1 MGRRSSFAFSVNRSS
16 VGPSRNATVFIRTDV
31 GRVDPALCIQLALG
45 NCDLPAVLVKVD
57 NDTLRGI
64 FRSEAAMAAVMNSE
78 GFQALGSSIFETVVN
93 KSEAVK
99 DMKKKAGDDLTPKLR
114 KELSDEEKE

>member
-1 MGRRSSFAFSVNRSS
+1 MGRRSSFAFAMNRSS

-57 NDTLRGI
+57 NDRLRKI
-64 FRSEAAMAAVMNSE
+64 FGSEPAMAEVKSIE
-78 GFQALGSSIFETVVN
+78 GFRA
-93 KSEAVK
+93 
-99 DMKKKAGDDLTPKLR
+99 
-114 KELSDEEKE
+114 

>member
-1 MGRRSSFAFSVNRSS
+1 
-16 VGPSRNATVFIRTDV
+16 
-31 GRVDPALCIQLALG
+31 
-45 NCDLPAVLVKVD
+45 VLVKVD

-99 DMKKKAGDDLTPKLR
+99 DTKKKAGDDLTPKLR